1 VGERLNRRML
11 MWKTTYPLIQRLLS
25 AIIISILFTG
35 CVSTVGEEELDQNVD
50 EAIEMLEY
58 VYEGTYNKRV
68 IKESMDIL
76 FLKYNIEPVKEN
88 YLRVGNALI
97 EYRKLSNGKFQE
109 MDIINDMILSAV
121 SEKEINFDEQ
131 LEKSVKK
138 FSNI

>member
-1 VGERLNRRML
+1 MMKR
-11 MWKTTYPLIQRLLS
+11 TYPLIHRILT
-25 AIIISILFTG
+25 AIIISTLLTG

>member
-1 VGERLNRRML
+1 ME
-11 MWKTTYPLIQRLLS
+11 KITHLLKS
-25 AIIISILFTG
+25 IIPIVIICLLLVR
-35 CVSTVGEEELDQNVD
+35 CDSTVGEKEFDENVED
-50 EAIEMLEY
+50 AIEMLEY
-58 VYEGTYNKRV
+58 VFEGTYNKRV

-88 YLRVGNALI
+88 YLKVGNALI
-97 EYRKLSNGKFQE
+97 EYRKLSKGKFQE

-121 SEKEINFDEQ
+121 SEKGTNFDEQ

>member
-1 VGERLNRRML
+1 ML
-11 MWKTTYPLIQRLLS
+11 IKNYPFIKGILTTL
-25 AIIISILFTG
+25 IISALFVG
-35 CVSTVGEEELDQNVD
+35 CVSTVGEKELDENVD

-58 VYEGTYNKRV
+58 VFEGTYNKRV

-131 LEKSVKK
+131 LEKSVRK
-138 FSNI
+138 FNLI

>member
-1 VGERLNRRML
+1 

>member
-1 VGERLNRRML
+1 ML
-11 MWKTTYPLIQRLLS
+11 VKNYPLIKGTLS
-25 AIIISILFTG
+25 ALIISVLFVG
-35 CVSTVGEEELDQNVD
+35 CVSTVGEKEQDENVD

-58 VYEGTYNKRV
+58 VFEGTYNKRV

-76 FLKYNIEPVKEN
+76 FLKYNIEPIKEN

-138 FSNI
+138 FSLI